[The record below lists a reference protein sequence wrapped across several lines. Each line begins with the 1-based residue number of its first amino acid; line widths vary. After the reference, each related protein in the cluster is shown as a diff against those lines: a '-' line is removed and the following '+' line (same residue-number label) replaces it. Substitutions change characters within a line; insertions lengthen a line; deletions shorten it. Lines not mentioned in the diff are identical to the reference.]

1 MSFAQKIALF
11 GDFWKTTQLF
21 FKPRIIVILLLG
33 FSAGLPLALSFSTL
47 SVWMAEE
54 NVSLKTIGLFS
65 LVSLPYVL
73 KPLWAPFFD
82 QLPLPFFTTVLGR
95 RRGWLLVSQL
105 ALMAAVLALG
115 ASDPITNPWH
125 TAALAL
131 LVTFFSASQDIV
143 IDAFRVE
150 SLADSEQGVGA
161 SSYIYGYRVG
171 MLVSGAGALL
181 IADHVSWFWT
191 YAAMAASLLVGVI
204 TTLIIREPAGSQF
217 PRRLT
222 PATPRAARPPWLQ
235 TAFVDPFRDFMTR
248 RAWLAILIFIL
259 FYKFGDA
266 LAGVLSNPFYIQIGF
281 DKTDIAYYA
290 KVLGLGG
297 TLVGVFFGALM
308 VARMHILLT
317 LLICG
322 VLQALSNLMFVWLAA
337 VGNDTSLLALTIA
350 AENFTGGMGTAA
362 FVAYISG
369 LTSINFTATQFAL
382 LTSLASVGRTLF
394 ASYSGGIVEAI
405 GWIDFFL
412 LSTAAALP
420 GLLILLWLMAQHRP
434 ASNEPL
440 S

>member
-1 MSFAQKIALF
+1 
-11 GDFWKTTQLF
+11 
-21 FKPRIIVILLLG
+21 
-33 FSAGLPLALSFSTL
+33 
-47 SVWMAEE
+47 
-54 NVSLKTIGLFS
+54 
-65 LVSLPYVL
+65 
-73 KPLWAPFFD
+73 
-82 QLPLPFFTTVLGR
+82 
-95 RRGWLLVSQL
+95 
-105 ALMAAVLALG
+105 
-115 ASDPITNPWH
+115 
-125 TAALAL
+125 
-131 LVTFFSASQDIV
+131 
-143 IDAFRVE
+143 
-150 SLADSEQGVGA
+150 
-161 SSYIYGYRVG
+161 
-171 MLVSGAGALL
+171 
-181 IADHVSWFWT
+181 
-191 YAAMAASLLVGVI
+191 
-204 TTLIIREPAGSQF
+204 
-217 PRRLT
+217 
-222 PATPRAARPPWLQ
+222 
-235 TAFVDPFRDFMTR
+235 
-248 RAWLAILIFIL
+248 
-259 FYKFGDA
+259 
-266 LAGVLSNPFYIQIGF
+266 VLSNPFYIQIGF

-308 VARMHILLT
+308 VARMNILVT